1 MGRRARRTD
10 LARVAGVPKNLRE
23 AIGLL
28 FGLWLAISLL
38 TPLGRAAWH
47 GPADAPPDAAGSASP
62 RY

>member
-1 MGRRARRTD
+1 
-10 LARVAGVPKNLRE
+10 VPKNLRE